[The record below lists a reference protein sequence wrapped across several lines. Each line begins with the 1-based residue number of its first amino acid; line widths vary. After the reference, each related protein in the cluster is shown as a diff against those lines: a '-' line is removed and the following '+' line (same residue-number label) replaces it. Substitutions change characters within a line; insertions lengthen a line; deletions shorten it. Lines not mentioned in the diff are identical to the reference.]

1 MISKNN
7 NLFKKIKS
15 QYILKQIF
23 ENLIQNKKLDVV
35 RYNKE
40 MQKKFEIKLIDYK
53 EFKNIL
59 ESNMR
64 SIPEYI
70 LIQNV

>member
-1 MISKNN
+1 MVSKNN

-59 ESNMR
+59 DSNLR
-64 SIPEYI
+64 SIP
-70 LIQNV
+70 

>member
-1 MISKNN
+1 MVSKNN

-15 QYILKQIF
+15 QYILKQVF
-23 ENLIQNKKLDVV
+23 DNLIQNKKLDVV

-64 SIPEYI
+64 SIP
-70 LIQNV
+70 